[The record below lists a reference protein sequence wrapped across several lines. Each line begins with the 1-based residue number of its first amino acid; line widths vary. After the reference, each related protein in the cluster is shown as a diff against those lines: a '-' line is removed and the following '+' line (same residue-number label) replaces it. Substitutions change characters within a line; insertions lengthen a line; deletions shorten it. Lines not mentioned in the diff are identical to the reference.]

1 MPGYARLLTLSW
13 LLLAIGL
20 LLPATIH
27 ARDRFEVL
35 TDTWSPYID
44 SRGEAPGS
52 AARVL
57 EIIAAEAN
65 RDISW
70 RYLPYGFAY
79 QLVKREKALLAFPYF
94 KTDERTDEVLF
105 SEAIFSVRSLF
116 YYNRQCFDDSVIKQ
130 VQNDLRRLRA
140 DRCRI
145 GDEQQLLVG
154 RVQGYSYGEKIDQ
167 HIDRLT
173 DSPVNFPSEQAA
185 LEALLA
191 KEIHLLPQTE
201 GVMNTML
208 TRQYPNREQLI
219 LPVAAIEDE
228 SSLYVIAAKNASG
241 EAAIAE
247 LNQALQRLQEMGVST
262 QPPRVGQD
270 KHRPGMAQ
278 LIPAAE
284 QPVIFGIDEDN
295 RQYALPQGTR
305 VIVLEWSK
313 NFDQE
318 IGSDNSWFA
327 LMQEKSLVVI
337 LNGRL
342 IGKELYVSNV
352 HIELL

>member
-1 MPGYARLLTLSW
+1 MRRYVILVTIGSV
-13 LLLAIGL
+13 LAAAGL

-27 ARDRFEVL
+27 ARDQFEVL
-35 TDTWSPYID
+35 TDTWSPYINT
-44 SRGEAPGS
+44 RGEASGS

-65 RDISW
+65 RDIAW
-70 RYLPYGFAY
+70 RYLPYGFTY
-79 QLVKREKALLAFPYF
+79 QLIKRQQALLAFPYF

-105 SEAIFSVRSLF
+105 SKAIFSVHSFF
-116 YYNRQCFDDSVIKQ
+116 YYNRQCFEDSEIERVK
-130 VQNDLRRLRA
+130 NDLRLLRA
-140 DRCRI
+140 DRCQI
-145 GDEQQLLVG
+145 GEGRQPLVG
-154 RVQGYSYGEKIDQ
+154 RVEGYSYGMDIDR
-167 HIDRLT
+167 HIDSLT
-173 DSPVNFPSEQAA
+173 DSPVIYPSEKVA

-191 KEIHLLPQTE
+191 KKIHLLPMTE

-208 TRQYPNREQLI
+208 ERHYPNREQLI
-219 LPVAAIEDE
+219 LPVMAIEDE
-228 SSLYVIAAKNASG
+228 SSLYVIAARNESG
-241 EAAIAE
+241 EAAIAH
-247 LNQALQRLQEMGVST
+247 LNQALRSLREMGVST
-262 QPPRVGQD
+262 QPARVGRDNNQ
-270 KHRPGMAQ
+270 PVIAQ

-284 QPVIFGIDEDN
+284 QPVIFGVDNEN

-313 NFDQE
+313 NLDKE
-318 IGSDNSWFA
+318 IAGDNSWFD

-342 IGKELYVSNV
+342 IGKELYVSNL